1 MEYKEVY
8 ESYKQEHPDELAG
21 LNALK
26 AKSDA
31 IEFQRHKERREKL
44 EYIEQCRR
52 ALYG

>member
-8 ESYKQEHPDELAG
+8 EQYKQEYPEELAG
-21 LNALK
+21 VNMLK
-26 AKSDA
+26 ARSDA
-31 IEFQRHKERREKL
+31 IEVQRHKARQEKL